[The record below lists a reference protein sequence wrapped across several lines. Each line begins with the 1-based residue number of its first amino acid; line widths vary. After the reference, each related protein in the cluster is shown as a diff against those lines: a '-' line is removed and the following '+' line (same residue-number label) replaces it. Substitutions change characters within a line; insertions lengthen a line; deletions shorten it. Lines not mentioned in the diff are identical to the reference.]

1 LRSGFTPLYTRLVDV
16 WDAVQQLE
24 QVMQS
29 GQWQH
34 PPLHNARPS
43 PDP

>member
-1 LRSGFTPLYTRLVDV
+1 MDV

-34 PPLHNARPS
+34 PRFAQRQAVT
-43 PDP
+43 